1 MEVTTLSVS
10 NPPGQ
15 PLAQSNLKIRKLEA
29 QINFAFNSTS
39 IKPFSP
45 LVQASFGITGDLQ
58 ISAVVYLA
66 SCESPQLSA
75 VNQESIILNSDKTQ
89 LNFFIVYDALEKSNQ
104 TFDAY
109 RIDFIVKNPPKDL
122 VQIQTFLWGK
132 ESMASGGTITVLN

>member
-58 ISAVVYLA
+58 VSAIVYLA
-66 SCESPQLSA
+66 SSESPRLSA
-75 VNQESIILNSDKTQ
+75 VNQESIVFNSDKTQ
-89 LNFFIVYDALEKSNQ
+89 LKFFIIYDAQEKSNQ

-122 VQIQTFLWGK
+122 AQIQTFLWS
-132 ESMASGGTITVLN
+132 EEFMTSSATITVLN